1 MTAMRELRRPL
12 QQRFGWAV
20 RMAATTVAAV
30 VVLGIPAGAA
40 SAASA
45 ASAATAPVAPAPP
58 ARPVV
63 AAPAQSAVAGP
74 DRPTSAVGPSPSSP
88 SAPLRL
94 ARTGVSVRGA
104 TTTSA
109 RASSRALGGLTAQL
123 AQARRPEGL
132 LGQWVVGV
140 LLSILVVLW
149 VVLVAIVVRAHMRFA
164 QSAGRS
170 PSEDGHMK

>member
-40 SAASA
+40 TA

-94 ARTGVSVRGA
+94 ARTGVSVRGT

>member
-30 VVLGIPAGAA
+30 VVLGIPA

-94 ARTGVSVRGA
+94 ARTGVSVRGT

>member
-12 QQRFGWAV
+12 QQRFRWAV

-40 SAASA
+40 TA

>member
-12 QQRFGWAV
+12 QQRFRWAV

-40 SAASA
+40 TA

-63 AAPAQSAVAGP
+63 AARAQSAVAAP
-74 DRPTSAVGPSPSSP
+74 DRPASAVGPSPSSP